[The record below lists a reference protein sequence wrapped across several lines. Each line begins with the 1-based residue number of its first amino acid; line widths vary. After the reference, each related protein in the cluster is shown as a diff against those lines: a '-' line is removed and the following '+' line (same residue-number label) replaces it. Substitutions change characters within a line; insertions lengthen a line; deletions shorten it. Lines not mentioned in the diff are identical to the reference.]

1 MKEQIIRLPSR
12 MHLFSLLRKGFLP
25 YFSWFVFFSV
35 SYSWFRSYRKEVWSK
50 IEASL
55 LWILNNNHSLS
66 ASPVINK
73 WRRCSPDFFPIP
85 LSFLKETNLGI
96 SQFYPLISK
105 RYITFI
111 EIARKSYHYFTFI
124 HHCLHPLRVKCTRNL
139 QVFLFSERYS
149 KYMNKNIS
157 VLRYKYRDV

>member
-1 MKEQIIRLPSR
+1 MKEQIIRVPSR
-12 MHLFSLLRKGFLP
+12 MHLFSFLRKGLLP
-25 YFSWFVFFSV
+25 YFSCFVFFQ
-35 SYSWFRSYRKEVWSK
+35 YR
-50 IEASL
+50 
-55 LWILNNNHSLS
+55 ILDFALTERKSDLKLKLPFFGFLTDNHSLS

-96 SQFYPLISK
+96 SQFFPLISK

-124 HHCLHPLRVKCTRNL
+124 HFFSHHCLHPLRVKCTRNL
-139 QVFLFSERYS
+139 QVFLFSEQYS
-149 KYMNKNIS
+149 KYIWTKI
-157 VLRYKYRDV
+157 

>member
-12 MHLFSLLRKGFLP
+12 MHLFSFLRKGLLP
-25 YFSWFVFFSV
+25 YFSCFIFFQ
-35 SYSWFRSYRKEVWSK
+35 YR
-50 IEASL
+50 ILDFAL
-55 LWILNNNHSLS
+55 FWILNNNHSLS

-96 SQFYPLISK
+96 SQFFPLISK